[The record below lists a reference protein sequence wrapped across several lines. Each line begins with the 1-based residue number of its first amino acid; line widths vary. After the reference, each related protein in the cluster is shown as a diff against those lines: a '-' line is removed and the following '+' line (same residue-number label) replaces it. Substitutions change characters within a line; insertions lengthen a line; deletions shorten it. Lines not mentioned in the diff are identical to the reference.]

1 MDFYYKAKAANGS
14 IMRGSKAADS
24 EPEVIAWIRDNG
36 WTPINI
42 QSASSLKQSTAPPG
56 QQQAAGGGFKEF
68 FDFSPKTNWSFFV
81 SFPR

>member
-1 MDFYYKAKAANGS
+1 MCVIMRKLHRLLFALVRGGGIVLEFYYKAKAANGS

-24 EPEVIAWIRDNG
+24 EPEIIAWIRDNG

-56 QQQAAGGGFKEF
+56 QQQA
-68 FDFSPKTNWSFFV
+68 
-81 SFPR
+81 